1 MSIIFCHNTYIG
13 LINIFIVIIYPARI
27 QNPFR
32 MFRKRRYLRH
42 NFKTKEPNTCMRS
55 PYPARMTFFYLIL
68 PFDAR
73 TYDFPLCGIF
83 VLAHE
88 QYGIFYTSGDGS
100 AFAPVVRPPT
110 TSVPPHWPTQHHL
123 ATAAQ

>member
-1 MSIIFCHNTYIG
+1 MKYFMILKFFFFS
-13 LINIFIVIIYPARI
+13 L
-27 QNPFR
+27 
-32 MFRKRRYLRH
+32 RKRRFLRH
-42 NFKTKEPNTCMRS
+42 NSEQRDLTHIYNHACL
-55 PYPARMTFFYLIL
+55 FFYLML

>member
-1 MSIIFCHNTYIG
+1 MLNILIIILRDFK
-13 LINIFIVIIYPARI
+13 F
-27 QNPFR
+27 
-32 MFRKRRYLRH
+32 LRH
-42 NFKTKEPNTCMRS
+42 NYKQRNLTLIYVRNLTHT
-55 PYPARMTFFYLIL
+55 YPARMPFFYLML
-68 PFDAR
+68 PFFDAR
-73 TYDFPLCGIF
+73 TYDFSLCGIF

>member
-1 MSIIFCHNTYIG
+1 MSIIF
-13 LINIFIVIIYPARI
+13 VIILIYRLNKHIYYNNISCTNSKSFSNVSKASI
-27 QNPFR
+27 SSAQ
-32 MFRKRRYLRH
+32 L
-42 NFKTKEPNTCMRS
+42 KTKEPNTCMRS
-55 PYPARMTFFYLIL
+55 PYPARTTFFYLIL